1 MTFRFDKGRA
11 MKPVKVT
18 WRLAATTVAEL
29 EEMALE
35 EGVKPEEVAQQ
46 ALDHVLAG
54 RRGKKQG

>member
-1 MTFRFDKGRA
+1 MAFQFDKGRA

-29 EEMALE
+29 EEMARE

-54 RRGKKQG
+54 RRGKKQA